1 MTYSTRSHSNWGDLE
16 ALGRRH
22 ISTLP
27 RYWVTRLY
35 VALSSFASIVVIWN
49 EPEAL
54 THRLISQSGAP
65 GWWLVGL
72 LAVVAVAGIVDVVI
86 NDLLPD
92 HYRLECAKRYRHLIY
107 VALSMGL
114 ACMCFVFVA
123 GSGGWFRSLVTPFL
137 IDASFALFIA
147 FLDLFQR
154 HRGRS

>member
-1 MTYSTRSHSNWGDLE
+1 MTYSTRSHSNWGDLD
-16 ALGRRH
+16 ALGRHH

-35 VALSSFASIVVIWN
+35 VALSTVTTIVVIWS

-54 THRLISQSGAP
+54 THRLISQSGSP

-72 LAVVAVAGIVDVVI
+72 LAVIALIGVVDVVV
-86 NDLLPD
+86 NDLLPE
-92 HYRLECAKRYRHLIY
+92 HIRLDCAKRYRHLIY
-107 VALSMGL
+107 AALSMGL
-114 ACMCFVFVA
+114 VCMCFVFVA
-123 GSGGWFRSLVTPFL
+123 GSGGWFRPLLTPFL
-137 IDASFALFIA
+137 TDAAFAALIA